1 VAKTQGQFKDCTLSP
16 RSLRRALVDMT
27 SAEDQDFGTVIPY
40 NGALYLGVPSIGAES
55 IGAESE
61 WKLIGI

>member
-1 VAKTQGQFKDCTLSP
+1 
-16 RSLRRALVDMT
+16 LVDTT
-27 SAEDQDFGTVIPY
+27 SAEEQDFGTVIPY